1 MSAMTS
7 LNGVI
12 VKDLAP
18 CSLIFIRLSNG
29 MATFVSDV
37 IANKMFIRA
46 AGEGGAVRNWSIIG
60 VQV

>member
-18 CSLIFIRLSNG
+18 MYSIFIRLQWDGNICVGCDS
-29 MATFVSDV
+29 
-37 IANKMFIRA
+37 
-46 AGEGGAVRNWSIIG
+46 
-60 VQV
+60 Q